1 MTVTATVATATV
13 ATTTVATTTVAT
25 AAVAPPLNN
34 TASFG
39 ASTFQVARRAL
50 LRYFRTPQLVVL
62 GTMQGALFLLIFRY
76 VFGGAVNIHGI
87 SYVDFLVP
95 GFVMTGVLFSGQGG
109 ATGVADDLQQGF
121 VDRLRS
127 LPVPRACFLAG
138 RAVADSIW
146 NTWGLLVA
154 AAVGLAVGFR
164 PHGSGLDDVAALGL
178 CVVYGF
184 AFEWLFILIG
194 LMSGTP
200 QAAQGMAFLVFPL
213 TFVSSAYVPVS
224 SMPGWLQA
232 FAQHQPVTYMVAAVR
247 ALTLGSS
254 ATTLLGHTA
263 AYFIGWSLVWAAG
276 AVLAFGPLA
285 ALRYN
290 RS

>member
-1 MTVTATVATATV
+1 MTVTAALT
-13 ATTTVATTTVAT
+13 
-25 AAVAPPLNN
+25 PPMNK
-34 TASFG
+34 TASL
-39 ASTFQVARRAL
+39 ATSTLQVARRAL

-76 VFGGAVNIHGI
+76 VFGGAVSVHGI
-87 SYVDFLVP
+87 SYVNFLVP

-138 RAVADSIW
+138 RAVADSVW

-164 PHGSGLDDVAALGL
+164 PHGSVLDDLAALGL
-178 CVVYGF
+178 CVVFGF
-184 AFEWLFILIG
+184 GFEWLFILIG
-194 LMSGTP
+194 LLSGTP

-232 FAQHQPVTYMVAAVR
+232 FAQHQPVTYMVNAVR
-247 ALTLGSS
+247 ALTLGPR
-254 ATTLLGHTA
+254 ATGLLGHTA
-263 AYFIGWSLVWAAG
+263 AYFTGWALVWAAG
-276 AVLAFGPLA
+276 AVLVFAPLA
-285 ALRYN
+285 AWRYG